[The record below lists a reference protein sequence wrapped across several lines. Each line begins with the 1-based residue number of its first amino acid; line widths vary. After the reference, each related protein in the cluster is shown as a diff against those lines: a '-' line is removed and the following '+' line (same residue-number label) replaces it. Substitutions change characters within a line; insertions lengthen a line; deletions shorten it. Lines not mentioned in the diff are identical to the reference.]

1 MWRHRTGLTA
11 LLVLA
16 LGCAAVR
23 ADDSHKAADD
33 PDPGFLEFL
42 GSVDRLAEVYPDY
55 LSQADPA
62 KPAKPDTK
70 PAVTPPPA
78 PPPPPRQPL
87 PPSASNA
94 TGGQNNE

>member
-16 LGCAAVR
+16 LGYGAAWG
-23 ADDSHKAADD
+23 DDGHKAPPED

-42 GSVDRLAEVYPDY
+42 GSVDRLAEVNPDY
-55 LSQADPA
+55 LSQADPTM
-62 KPAKPDTK
+62 PAKPDVK
-70 PAVTPPPA
+70 AAAPPPT
-78 PPPPPRQPL
+78 PPPPPRPPP

-94 TGGQNNE
+94 TGGQQ